1 VLDLCHWN
9 SVVQKI
15 ASAIATAHGG
25 NGLDPAQSKSH
36 PDSWRTLN
44 SLTDE
49 QLVTC
54 LLAGE
59 QDALTVL
66 FDRYHKLVFSV
77 AVRIVNDPGEAEE
90 VVQTVF
96 LDFFRGLA
104 SFDASKGILKVW
116 LLQYAYHRALN
127 RRRHLSASRFYQWV
141 DLNSSAMDPALSW
154 NPGDVAEVAQ
164 QVDQLIN
171 GLTPRRREIL
181 ELTYFDG
188 LTAEEVAARLGVS
201 VNIVRH
207 ELYRAL
213 AKLREVVT
221 QESQTAAGKELPDGK
236 GALKTNAQEL

>member
-1 VLDLCHWN
+1 
-9 SVVQKI
+9 
-15 ASAIATAHGG
+15 
-25 NGLDPAQSKSH
+25 LDPAQSKSQ
-36 PDSWRTLN
+36 DCWRTLN
-44 SLTDE
+44 SLSDE

-59 QDALTVL
+59 QDALSVL
-66 FDRYHKLVFSV
+66 FDRYHQLVFSV

-104 SFDASKGILKVW
+104 SFDPSKGILKVW

-127 RRRHLSASRFYQWV
+127 RRRHLAASHFYQWV
-141 DLNSSAMDPALSW
+141 DLNSAASEPALAW
-154 NPGDVAEVAQ
+154 NPGDVAEVAH
-164 QVDQLIN
+164 QVDQLIS

-188 LTAEEVAARLGVS
+188 LTAEEIAVRLCVS

-221 QESQTAAGKELPDGK
+221 QESQVVMEKKLPNGK
-236 GALKTNAQEL
+236 GALRPNAQEL

>member
-1 VLDLCHWN
+1 M
-9 SVVQKI
+9 
-15 ASAIATAHGG
+15 
-25 NGLDPAQSKSH
+25 DPALSKSQ
-36 PDSWRTLN
+36 DCWRTLN
-44 SLTDE
+44 SLSDE

-59 QDALTVL
+59 QDALSVL
-66 FDRYHKLVFSV
+66 FDRYHQLVFSV
-77 AVRIVNDPGEAEE
+77 AVRIVNDRGEAEE

-104 SFDASKGILKVW
+104 TFDPSKGILKVW

-127 RRRHLSASRFYQWV
+127 RRRHLAASRFYQWV
-141 DLNSSAMDPALSW
+141 DLNSAASELPLAW
-154 NPGDVAEVAQ
+154 NPGNVAEVAQ
-164 QVDQLIN
+164 QVDQLIS

-188 LTAEEVAARLGVS
+188 LTAEEIAVRLSVS

-221 QESQTAAGKELPDGK
+221 QELQAATEKKRPSGK
-236 GALKTNAQEL
+236 GALKPSAQEL

>member
-1 VLDLCHWN
+1 M
-9 SVVQKI
+9 
-15 ASAIATAHGG
+15 
-25 NGLDPAQSKSH
+25 DPAQAESQ
-36 PDSWRTLN
+36 DSWCTLN
-44 SLTDE
+44 ALSDE
-49 QLVTC
+49 QLVKC
-54 LLAGE
+54 LSAGE

-77 AVRIVNDPGEAEE
+77 AVRIVNDPGEAED

-104 SFDASKGILKVW
+104 TFDPRKGILKVW

-127 RRRHLSASRFYQWV
+127 RRRHLAASRFYQWV
-141 DLNSSAMDPALSW
+141 DLNSAASEPRLSW
-154 NPGDVAEVAQ
+154 NPNDVAEVAQ
-164 QVDQLIN
+164 QVDELISC
-171 GLTPRRREIL
+171 LTPRRREIL

-188 LTAEEVAARLGVS
+188 LTAEEIAIRLGLS

-221 QESQTAAGKELPDGK
+221 QESQSAVGKELPNGK
-236 GALKTNAQEL
+236 GALKPNAHAL

>member
-1 VLDLCHWN
+1 
-9 SVVQKI
+9 
-15 ASAIATAHGG
+15 
-25 NGLDPAQSKSH
+25 LDPEQSKSQ
-36 PDSWRTLN
+36 DCWRTLN
-44 SLTDE
+44 SLSDE

-59 QDALTVL
+59 QDALSVL
-66 FDRYHKLVFSV
+66 FDRYHQLVFSV

-104 SFDASKGILKVW
+104 SFDPSKGILKVW

-127 RRRHLSASRFYQWV
+127 RRRHLAASRFYQWV
-141 DLNSSAMDPALSW
+141 DLNSAASEPPLAW
-154 NPGDVAEVAQ
+154 NPGDVPEVAR
-164 QVDQLIN
+164 QVDQLIS

-181 ELTYFDG
+181 ELTYFNG
-188 LTAEEVAARLGVS
+188 LTAEEIAVRLGVS

-221 QESQTAAGKELPDGK
+221 QESQAAAEKKLSNGK
-236 GALKTNAQEL
+236 GALKPNAQEL

>member
-1 VLDLCHWN
+1 
-9 SVVQKI
+9 
-15 ASAIATAHGG
+15 
-25 NGLDPAQSKSH
+25 LDPEQSKSQ
-36 PDSWRTLN
+36 DCWRTLN
-44 SLTDE
+44 SLSDE

-59 QDALTVL
+59 QDALSVL
-66 FDRYHKLVFSV
+66 FDRYHQLVFSV

-104 SFDASKGILKVW
+104 SFDPSKGILKVW

-127 RRRHLSASRFYQWV
+127 RRRHLAASRFYQWV
-141 DLNSSAMDPALSW
+141 DLNSAASEPPLAW
-154 NPGDVAEVAQ
+154 NPGDVPEVAR
-164 QVDQLIN
+164 QVDQLIS

-188 LTAEEVAARLGVS
+188 LTAEEIAVRLSVS

-221 QESQTAAGKELPDGK
+221 QESQAAAEKKLSNGK
-236 GALKTNAQEL
+236 GALKPNAQEL

>member
-1 VLDLCHWN
+1 ME
-9 SVVQKI
+9 
-15 ASAIATAHGG
+15 
-25 NGLDPAQSKSH
+25 PAQSKSQ

-44 SLTDE
+44 SLSDE

-77 AVRIVNDPGEAEE
+77 AVRIVNDPAEAEE

-104 SFDASKGILKVW
+104 TFDPSKGILKVW

-127 RRRHLSASRFYQWV
+127 RRRHLAASRFYQWV
-141 DLNSSAMDPALSW
+141 DLNSAATEPVLSW
-154 NPGDVAEVAQ
+154 NPGNVAEVAQ
-164 QVDQLIN
+164 QVDHLIS

-188 LTAEEVAARLGVS
+188 LTAEEIAAQLSLS
-201 VNIVRH
+201 VNVVRH

-221 QESQTAAGKELPDGK
+221 QESHTATDKELPNGK
-236 GALKTNAQEL
+236 GALKPNAQAL

>member
-1 VLDLCHWN
+1 M
-9 SVVQKI
+9 
-15 ASAIATAHGG
+15 
-25 NGLDPAQSKSH
+25 DPEQSKSQ
-36 PDSWRTLN
+36 DCWRTLN
-44 SLTDE
+44 SLSDE

-59 QDALTVL
+59 QDALSVL
-66 FDRYHKLVFSV
+66 FDRYHQLVFSV

-104 SFDASKGILKVW
+104 SFDPSKGILKVW

-127 RRRHLSASRFYQWV
+127 RRRHLAASRFYQWV
-141 DLNSSAMDPALSW
+141 DLNSAASEPPLAW
-154 NPGDVAEVAQ
+154 NPGDVPEVAR
-164 QVDQLIN
+164 QVDQLIS

-188 LTAEEVAARLGVS
+188 LTAEEIAVRLSVS

-221 QESQTAAGKELPDGK
+221 QESQAAAEKKLSNGK
-236 GALKTNAQEL
+236 GALKPNAQEL

>member
-1 VLDLCHWN
+1 
-9 SVVQKI
+9 
-15 ASAIATAHGG
+15 
-25 NGLDPAQSKSH
+25 LDPEQSKSQ
-36 PDSWRTLN
+36 DCWRTLN
-44 SLTDE
+44 SLSDE

-59 QDALTVL
+59 QDALSVL
-66 FDRYHKLVFSV
+66 FDRYHQLVFSV
-77 AVRIVNDPGEAEE
+77 AVRIVNDRGEAEE

-104 SFDASKGILKVW
+104 TFDPSKGILKVW

-127 RRRHLSASRFYQWV
+127 RRRHLAASRFYQWV
-141 DLNSSAMDPALSW
+141 DLNSAASELPLAW
-154 NPGDVAEVAQ
+154 NPGNVAEVAQ
-164 QVDQLIN
+164 QVDQLIS

-188 LTAEEVAARLGVS
+188 LTAEEIAVRLSVS

-221 QESQTAAGKELPDGK
+221 QELQAATEKKRPSGK
-236 GALKTNAQEL
+236 GALKPSAQEL